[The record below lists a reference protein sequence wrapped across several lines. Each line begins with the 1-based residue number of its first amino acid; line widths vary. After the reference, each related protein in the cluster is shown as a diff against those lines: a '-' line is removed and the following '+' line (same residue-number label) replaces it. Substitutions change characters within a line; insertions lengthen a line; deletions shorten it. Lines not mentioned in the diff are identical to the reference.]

1 MDEPFSGVDPLA
13 IEEIKTIIKSL
24 SASNIGVLI
33 TDHNVR
39 ETLSL
44 IDRAYIIYEGN
55 ILIGG
60 TSEEIIESEEAK
72 RVYLGSEFNI

>member
-1 MDEPFSGVDPLA
+1 MTVSLEIMNKNMIDGQLKPMGINDPIILEAFKNIPRELFVDKDKSSFS
-13 IEEIKTIIKSL
+13 
-24 SASNIGVLI
+24 
-33 TDHNVR
+33 
-39 ETLSL
+39 
-44 IDRAYIIYEGN
+44 YYEGN

>member
-1 MDEPFSGVDPLA
+1 MDEPFSVVYPLD